1 MKRQF
6 RFLVATATSVS
17 LMIANVPLAQFTV
30 RADEED
36 APTYTFTSNFV
47 DEDEM
52 LQFISGETV
61 LTEGSEDVF
70 PAGTINVI
78 PNEDGEA
85 YYKYLRIITMEN
97 DEEVVLY
104 DSTDGSGSYSTDS
117 DFRIMNFSSAGEASN
132 CVGILDII
140 FINNGQDDDDDD
152 DDEDYEEDYRPH
164 FSIALDEYDEPR
176 LGYWDGEDIPF
187 FVPLELGDNIP
198 SDSVIHNDLP
208 EDLPDEC
215 ELIYFIN
222 GEEVESSF
230 MNEREETFTPG
241 HFVILEDI
249 IVTEFT
255 FEIYFQECWI
265 VAVDVMDIDVSMTVL
280 DEDGN
285 AMEPIGYPESYDP
298 MILECADDDYTYFEL
313 CYTECPAEITV
324 ESING
329 YAILFLWANEEDV
342 LTTPI
347 GENKFDY
354 PDDDYVWVGAWG
366 KSYEPDNVIC
376 FVDDEFT
383 FEFDGL
389 SEKELSNYIIV
400 VDYSDIES
408 MEDPR
413 LATYKAMVE
422 EEGYTDVLIGGGYDI
437 TLYDKNG
444 IVHNPGFEV
453 TVTIELVNIDAEVE
467 LEDGQ
472 EILFLHLLEDGGY
485 ELLKATF
492 DSATNTI
499 TFKTSSFSPF
509 IPALGTKADPAP
521 VVKSGEGINTTRL
534 VIASLFIGAAAVTG
548 ILFIRRRKSE
558 IEKEQN

>member
-313 CYTECPAEITV
+313 
-324 ESING
+324 
-329 YAILFLWANEEDV
+329 
-342 LTTPI
+342 
-347 GENKFDY
+347 
-354 PDDDYVWVGAWG
+354 
-366 KSYEPDNVIC
+366 
-376 FVDDEFT
+376 
-383 FEFDGL
+383 
-389 SEKELSNYIIV
+389 
-400 VDYSDIES
+400 
-408 MEDPR
+408 
-413 LATYKAMVE
+413 
-422 EEGYTDVLIGGGYDI
+422 
-437 TLYDKNG
+437 
-444 IVHNPGFEV
+444 
-453 TVTIELVNIDAEVE
+453 
-467 LEDGQ
+467 
-472 EILFLHLLEDGGY
+472 
-485 ELLKATF
+485 
-492 DSATNTI
+492 
-499 TFKTSSFSPF
+499 
-509 IPALGTKADPAP
+509 
-521 VVKSGEGINTTRL
+521 
-534 VIASLFIGAAAVTG
+534 
-548 ILFIRRRKSE
+548 
-558 IEKEQN
+558 